1 MAVVEL
7 TTSQTAGG
15 LATNPD
21 GSLAD
26 VPRAL
31 ASHMHDELMQV
42 IALLHGVCETV
53 MSDTSGDA
61 VDANGLT
68 SPSSRA
74 ATLASIAD
82 DKVVAI
88 VRSLAPYV

>member
-1 MAVVEL
+1 MAIVEL

-31 ASHMHDELMQV
+31 ASDMHGELMQV
-42 IALLHGVCETV
+42 IALLYSVC
-53 MSDTSGDA
+53 DA
-61 VDANGLT
+61 IPSSQDDHEAYADGLT

-74 ATLASIAD
+74 ETLTIIAD
-82 DKVVAI
+82 EK
-88 VRSLAPYV
+88 VRSVIRALTPYV